1 MTGRRWSAA
10 LLLVAG
16 VNVFVLLRVA
26 ANRRGE
32 PGSSL
37 SLTEREMPVAFVS
50 PSSESSGVA
59 LRIRVEHWV
68 PMAAGSYTPDP
79 ALDPLCWLDA
89 RKLAELGFR
98 VDIPSTLEEAELSV
112 RRQLPRRAY
121 AVLEHGGRA
130 WEAYKKGIG
139 ERFGLADPDV
149 STMTPL
155 AVADGSDKRMADREL
170 RYGSRLFV
178 VDVGTDPVALRA
190 RYPERNV
197 YQVVP
202 AKVHA
207 HLERHAPWTKCTTE
221 TCRMRGTVTLL
232 IDEVSVPRQLQQYL
246 PHEGRARPGSD
257 ERTAAP
263 RYEVVMRSGSRHE
276 PWIEDIRNIVPQAE
290 PASRGAT
297 KVE

>member
-1 MTGRRWSAA
+1 MTGRRWSVA

-26 ANRRGE
+26 ANRRDE
-32 PGSSL
+32 PASSL
-37 SLTEREMPVAFVS
+37 LLTEREMPVAFVS

-59 LRIRVEHWV
+59 LRIKVEHWV
-68 PMAAGSYTPDP
+68 PMVAGSYTPDP
-79 ALDPLCWLDA
+79 ALDPLSWLDA

-98 VDIPSTLEEAELSV
+98 VDIPSTLEEAELAV

-121 AVLEHGGRA
+121 AVLEHGGRT

-149 STMTPL
+149 ATMTPL
-155 AVADGSDKRMADREL
+155 TVADGSDKKMADREL
-170 RYGSRLFV
+170 RYGSRLLV
-178 VDVGTDPVALRA
+178 VDVGIDPAALRA

-197 YQVVP
+197 YQVFP
-202 AKVHA
+202 AKVHV
-207 HLERHAPWTKCTTE
+207 HLERHAPWTKCTAE

-232 IDEVSVPRQLQQYL
+232 IDEVSVPSQLQQFL
-246 PHEGRARPGSD
+246 PHQGRARAGSD

-263 RYEVVMRSGSRHE
+263 RYEVVMRSGSRYE
-276 PWIEDIRNIVPQAE
+276 PWIEDIRNVVPLAE
-290 PASRGAT
+290 PSRGAA